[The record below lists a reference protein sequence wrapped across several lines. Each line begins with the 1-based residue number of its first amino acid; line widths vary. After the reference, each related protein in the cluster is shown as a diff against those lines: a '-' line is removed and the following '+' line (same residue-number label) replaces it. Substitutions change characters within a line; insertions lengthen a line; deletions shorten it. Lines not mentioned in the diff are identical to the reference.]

1 MLWLPGVITAFV
13 FGRAILSVIT
23 GISLLRRAPWARTLA
38 IVTAFLTLI
47 KPLTGTIL
55 AIYTLWVLLPAP
67 SGQEY
72 EEIAVP

>member
-1 MLWLPGVITAFV
+1 MMWLPGFITAIV
-13 FGRAILSVIT
+13 FGRAFLAAIT
-23 GISLLRRAPWARTLA
+23 GLALLRRAPWARTLS

-47 KPLTGTIL
+47 KPLTGTVL

-72 EEIAVP
+72 EEIALP